1 MTCLIDAD
9 WGCQS
14 GMGLNPHYVQNG
26 WGGYG
31 DRDLLSELILDTH
44 QKCVIVGVW
53 MKYLLD
59 DLVECSHD
67 LL

>member
-1 MTCLIDAD
+1 MTYLIDAD

-14 GMGLNPHYVQNG
+14 GMVLNPHYVQNG
-26 WGGYG
+26 WGGNG
-31 DRDLLSELILDTH
+31 DRDLLSELILDT
-44 QKCVIVGVW
+44 QKFVIVGVW

-59 DLVECSHD
+59 DLVECGHD